1 MDSEYVELDWDGDV
15 ATLTVDRPEA
25 LNALNVETLEAMR
38 DAIAE
43 AQAEDARVLVVTG
56 AGDDAF
62 IAGADIKYMQDLS
75 TEEAQAWGAL
85 GHEVA
90 NALATFPGAT
100 VAAVNGFAFGGGCEM
115 AIACDLR
122 VASESAIIGNTEID
136 LGIIPGWGAT
146 QRLPK
151 LVGDET
157 ARRMIY
163 LGQRLDADTAREEG
177 LVGEVVPDDDL
188 TDRVAELTDDLA
200 AKPAFALQAAKQSI
214 AQHYQGSQ
222 TAGLDYEKRAFAS
235 LFGTPDQREGMA
247 AFVDDREPEF
257 E

>member
-62 IAGADIKYMQDLS
+62 IAGADIKYMQELS

-100 VAAVNGFAFGGGCEM
+100 VAAVNGFAFGGE
-115 AIACDLR
+115 
-122 VASESAIIGNTEID
+122 IG
-136 LGIIPGWGAT
+136 
-146 QRLPK
+146 
-151 LVGDET
+151 
-157 ARRMIY
+157 
-163 LGQRLDADTAREEG
+163 
-177 LVGEVVPDDDL
+177 
-188 TDRVAELTDDLA
+188 
-200 AKPAFALQAAKQSI
+200 
-214 AQHYQGSQ
+214 
-222 TAGLDYEKRAFAS
+222 RAH
-235 LFGTPDQREGMA
+235 
-247 AFVDDREPEF
+247 V
-257 E
+257 